1 MKRFILSL
9 AAVLTLAVAA
19 MAADTAAQFPG
30 GKDAMTQYVN
40 ETLKYPDAARENG
53 IEGVVNVSFVV
64 KADGSI
70 GTIKIARLIDP
81 DLEQEAI
88 RIVKNMPRW
97 TPATRDGKAVD
108 STVETGIVFELP
120 AE

>member
-9 AAVLTLAVAA
+9 EAVLTLAVAA
-19 MAADTAAQFPG
+19 VAADTAAQFPG

-108 STVETGIVFELP
+108 STVETGIVFELR

>member
-1 MKRFILSL
+1 MKRFIMSIV
-9 AAVLTLAVAA
+9 AVLALAFAA
-19 MAADTAAQFPG
+19 MATDTAAQFPG
-30 GKDAMTQYVN
+30 GKEAMTQYVN
-40 ETLKYPDAARENG
+40 ETLKYPAAARENG

-97 TPATRDGKAVD
+97 EPATRDGKAVD

-120 AE
+120 SE